1 MNFHS
6 LKKEMLMI
14 RIEARFEL
22 TVSAS
27 EVIRIVLTYIVKGL
41 LWLLLLKLSPMLM
54 TNFFESVGLC

>member
-1 MNFHS
+1 MIK
-6 LKKEMLMI
+6 LKM
-14 RIEARFEL
+14 RFEL

-54 TNFFESVGLC
+54 TNFFGSVGLC